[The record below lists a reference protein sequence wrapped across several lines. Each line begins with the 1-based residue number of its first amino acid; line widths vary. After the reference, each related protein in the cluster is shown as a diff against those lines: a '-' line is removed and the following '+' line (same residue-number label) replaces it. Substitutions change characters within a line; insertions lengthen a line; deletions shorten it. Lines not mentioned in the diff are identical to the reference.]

1 MALYDFVRDCLF
13 FWWRTCLRRV
23 VGVALG
29 IVVGLGVILIGFAA
43 PWVAVGL
50 GNELLMV
57 AGAVAH
63 VIVGVVR
70 VLAGR

>member
-1 MALYDFVRDCLF
+1 M
-13 FWWRTCLRRV
+13 